1 MISNEQVLQK
11 ILQETKTALE
21 NSDKATEVKAHARS
35 IRLLCD
41 LLLDTKEETVSATSN
56 AAQHPKAVEELELRK
71 MMGDLQSPSTN
82 QSKRLDEEEGNGD
95 SLLDF

>member
-11 ILQETKTALE
+11 ILQEAKAALE
-21 NSDKATEVKAHARS
+21 SSDQATEVKAHARS

-41 LLLDTKEETVSATSN
+41 LLLDTKEETVSTTPN
-56 AAQHPKAVEELELRK
+56 ASQYPKAVEELELRK
-71 MMGDLQSPSTN
+71 MMGDLQSPSAT